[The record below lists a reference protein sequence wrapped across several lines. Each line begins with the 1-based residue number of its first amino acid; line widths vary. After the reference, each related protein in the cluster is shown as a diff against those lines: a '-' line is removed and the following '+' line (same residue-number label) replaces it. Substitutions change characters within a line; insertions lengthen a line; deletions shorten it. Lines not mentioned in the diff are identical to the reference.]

1 MMSVVEFPVNKM
13 DALAELADS
22 ELNEWCVEKVEQGLD
37 PVYLVGILQYNV
49 HYMLA
54 NMVEEE

>member
-1 MMSVVEFPVNKM
+1 MMTVVEFPVNKM

-54 NMVEEE
+54 NMIEEE

>member
-1 MMSVVEFPVNKM
+1 MSVVEFPVNKM

-22 ELNEWCVEKVEQGLD
+22 ELNAWCVEKVEQGLD

>member
-1 MMSVVEFPVNKM
+1 MMTVVEFPVNKM

-22 ELNEWCVEKVEQGLD
+22 ELNDWCVEKVEQGLD
-37 PVYLVGILQYNV
+37 PVYLIGILQYNA
-49 HYMLA
+49 HYMLT

>member
-1 MMSVVEFPVNKM
+1 MTVVEFPINKM

-37 PVYLVGILQYNV
+37 PVYLVGILQYNA
-49 HYMLA
+49 HYMLT

>member
-1 MMSVVEFPVNKM
+1 MTVVEFPVNKM

>member
-1 MMSVVEFPVNKM
+1 MMTVVEFPVNKM

-22 ELNEWCVEKVEQGLD
+22 ELNDWCVEKVEQGLD
-37 PVYLVGILQYNV
+37 PVYLVGILQYNA
-49 HYMLA
+49 HYMLT

>member
-1 MMSVVEFPVNKM
+1 MTVVEFPVNKM

-54 NMVEEE
+54 NMIEEE

>member
-1 MMSVVEFPVNKM
+1 MMTVVEFPVNKM

-22 ELNEWCVEKVEQGLD
+22 ELNDWCVEKVEQGLD
-37 PVYLVGILQYNV
+37 PVYLVGILQYNA

>member
-1 MMSVVEFPVNKM
+1 MTVLEFPVNKM

-54 NMVEEE
+54 NMVEEEQ

>member
-1 MMSVVEFPVNKM
+1 MTVGEFPVNKM

>member
-1 MMSVVEFPVNKM
+1 MMTVVEFPVNKM

-22 ELNEWCVEKVEQGLD
+22 ELNNWCVEKVEQGLD

>member
-1 MMSVVEFPVNKM
+1 MMSVVEFPINKM

-22 ELNEWCVEKVEQGLD
+22 ELNEWCVKKVEQGLD

>member
-1 MMSVVEFPVNKM
+1 MSVVEFPINKM

-22 ELNEWCVEKVEQGLD
+22 ELNDWCVEKVEQGLD

>member
-1 MMSVVEFPVNKM
+1 MTVLEFPVNKM

>member
-1 MMSVVEFPVNKM
+1 MMSVVEFPINKM

>member
-1 MMSVVEFPVNKM
+1 MMTVVEFPVNKM

-22 ELNEWCVEKVEQGLD
+22 ELNDWCVEKVEQGLD

-54 NMVEEE
+54 NMIEEE

>member
-1 MMSVVEFPVNKM
+1 MMTVVEFPINKM

-49 HYMLA
+49 HYMLT

>member
-1 MMSVVEFPVNKM
+1 MMTVVEFPINKM

>member
-1 MMSVVEFPVNKM
+1 MSVVEFPVNKM

-37 PVYLVGILQYNV
+37 PVYLVGILQYNA

-54 NMVEEE
+54 NMIEEE

>member
-1 MMSVVEFPVNKM
+1 MTVVEFPVNKM

-37 PVYLVGILQYNV
+37 PVYLVGILQYNA

-54 NMVEEE
+54 NMIEEE

>member
-1 MMSVVEFPVNKM
+1 MMTIVEFPVNKM

-22 ELNEWCVEKVEQGLD
+22 ELNDWCVEKVEQGLD
-37 PVYLVGILQYNV
+37 PVYLVGILQYNA

>member
-1 MMSVVEFPVNKM
+1 MTVVEFPVNKM

-22 ELNEWCVEKVEQGLD
+22 ELNDWCVEKVEQGLD

>member
-1 MMSVVEFPVNKM
+1 MSVVEFPVNKM

-37 PVYLVGILQYNV
+37 PVYLVGILQYNA

>member
-37 PVYLVGILQYNV
+37 PVYLVGILQYNT
-49 HYMLA
+49 HYILA
-54 NMVEEE
+54 NMIEEE

>member
-1 MMSVVEFPVNKM
+1 MSVVEFPVNKM

-22 ELNEWCVEKVEQGLD
+22 ELNDWCVEKVEQGLD

>member
-1 MMSVVEFPVNKM
+1 MMTVVEFPINKM

-37 PVYLVGILQYNV
+37 PVYLVGILQYNA
-49 HYMLA
+49 HYMLT

>member
-1 MMSVVEFPVNKM
+1 MMTVVEFPVNKM

-37 PVYLVGILQYNV
+37 PVYLVGILQYNA

-54 NMVEEE
+54 NMIEEE

>member
-1 MMSVVEFPVNKM
+1 MMTVVEFPINKM

-22 ELNEWCVEKVEQGLD
+22 ELNDWCVEKVEQGLD

>member
-1 MMSVVEFPVNKM
+1 MMTVVEFPVNKM

>member
-1 MMSVVEFPVNKM
+1 MTVVEFPVNKM

-37 PVYLVGILQYNV
+37 PGYLVGILQYNV

-54 NMVEEE
+54 NMVGEE

>member
-1 MMSVVEFPVNKM
+1 MSVVEFPINKM

>member
-22 ELNEWCVEKVEQGLD
+22 ELNDWCVEKVEQGLD

-54 NMVEEE
+54 NMIEEE

>member
-1 MMSVVEFPVNKM
+1 MSVVEFPVNKM

>member
-1 MMSVVEFPVNKM
+1 MSVVEFPVNKM

-22 ELNEWCVEKVEQGLD
+22 ELNDWCVEKVEQGLD

-54 NMVEEE
+54 NMIEEE